1 MKESPDPVT
10 KDPPMDFT
18 TLSPTGPNLVS
29 VIMED
34 RMREAEATR
43 MAANIPASEMK
54 TPHRF
59 RRFLTGAVH
68 RPKQTHQ
75 VAAIE
80 PRR

>member
-1 MKESPDPVT
+1 
-10 KDPPMDFT
+10 MDFT

-43 MAANIPASEMK
+43 VAANISASEMR

-59 RRFLTGAVH
+59 RRFLIGAIH
-68 RPKQTHQ
+68 RPKQTQHA
-75 VAAIE
+75 AAIA
-80 PRR
+80 PHS